1 MARLLYIEA
10 SPRKERSASIEVSRA
25 FLETYQTTH
34 PDDEIETLDIWAA
47 DLPSFNGEA
56 LAAKYAG
63 LNGVPLTQEQT
74 AVWNEIRRLAAPFL
88 VADKLLLAVPLW
100 NFGIPYRLK
109 QLIDLISQKDILFSF
124 DGYGLQGLLKAR
136 KALVVYAR
144 GLDYLSKTSSTPA
157 ATYDFQ
163 KPYMETWLRFV
174 GVTEISSIV
183 VEKTLFGPES
193 DIESR
198 TKAKQ
203 QAATLAAE
211 F

>member
-124 DGYGLQGLLKAR
+124 DGYGLQGLVKAR

-193 DIESR
+193 DVESR

-203 QAATLAAE
+203 QAATLAAD